1 MYKINFN
8 VPLFILGSIPVV
20 SQEGKQL
27 FLNEELPPHLHQMN
41 TGNSIKNESIL
52 LRIFEKGEVE
62 LDKPDLDF
70 LEQNI
75 NTCRTAPDYMIS
87 PAINIIKQAKAAE
100 SGERLK

>member
-1 MYKINFN
+1 MHKINFN
-8 VPLFILGSIPVV
+8 TQLFILGSVPVV
-20 SQEGKQL
+20 SQEGL
-27 FLNEELPPHLHQMN
+27 PMFLHKELPLHLHQMN

-87 PAINIIKQAKAAE
+87 AAIKQIAEAKSAKPAE
-100 SGERLK
+100 EK